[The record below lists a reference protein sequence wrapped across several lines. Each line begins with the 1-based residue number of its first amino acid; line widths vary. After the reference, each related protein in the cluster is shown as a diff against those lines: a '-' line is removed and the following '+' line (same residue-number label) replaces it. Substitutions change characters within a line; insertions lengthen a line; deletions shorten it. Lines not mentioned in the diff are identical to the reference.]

1 MEAEE
6 CQVESSLQFGH
17 SLAASLSQLLAAR
30 TLCDATLVCSDGS
43 LAAHRVVLAAS
54 R

>member
-1 MEAEE
+1 MEAGD
-6 CQVESSLQFGH
+6 CQVASSLQFGH
-17 SLAASLSQLLAAR
+17 NLAASLSQLLAAR
-30 TLCDATLVCSDGS
+30 SLCDATLVCSDGS